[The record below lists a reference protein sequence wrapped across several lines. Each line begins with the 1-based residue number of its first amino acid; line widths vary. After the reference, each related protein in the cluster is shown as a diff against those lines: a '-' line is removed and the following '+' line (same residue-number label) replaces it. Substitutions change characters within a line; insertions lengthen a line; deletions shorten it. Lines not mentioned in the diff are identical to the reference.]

1 MLYMYDTVCHTW
13 YTTLLNNT
21 MVLCCTR
28 QILLSLTGFC
38 RTFLFLLHTVYHSN
52 IISQSHYV
60 IVPMDAL
67 CAVDDKYTL
76 ITEIK
81 YALDD
86 GVYDIIYLV
95 CIIYIY
101 MSGQCLQS
109 YKCAECCMRSPP
121 ADSWWTRVEFLIPS
135 EWTRRI

>member
-81 YALDD
+81 CALDD

-101 MSGQCLQS
+101 ICQGSVYNRINVLNAV
-109 YKCAECCMRSPP
+109 CALHPR
-121 ADSWWTRVEFLIPS
+121 IPGGPVWNS
-135 EWTRRI
+135 